1 MVELSLGWAI
11 ARVKKN
17 LKLYSALS
25 SLKTLTN
32 LPYKTNL
39 TKINHHTK
47 TLTNLQLCHLSF
59 IIIII
64 KKHFLHKIN
73 LSFFL

>member
-1 MVELSLGWAI
+1 MEFLTITCNSMVELSLGWAI

-47 TLTNLQLCHLSF
+47 TLTNYNYVICLLS
-59 IIIII
+59 
-64 KKHFLHKIN
+64 
-73 LSFFL
+73 